1 MFHFVTGDLLQ
12 SEAQALVNTVNCE
25 GYMGKG
31 IAYQFKLKYPEM
43 NAAYVKKCK
52 AHKLVPGQ
60 LDCFVADSKI
70 IINFPTKNK
79 WREKSKMEYISSG
92 LDALLQA
99 VDEYHIASIAIP
111 PLGSGNGGLIW
122 AEVKSVILKKLEPVS
137 DKVEVYIYEPSKNYK
152 AVPTSE
158 PQLFLS
164 ALILM
169 NIKFKLPTKLFNKKC
184 LQKTAYFMD
193 ILSNTKYFNFKRD
206 KYGPYDHSIDVICKN
221 IQEFQIYHGVKSTQ
235 EAYDILMQKLISQ
248 KTQDKLN
255 FYIPYIIR
263 AAEYTNSL
271 GNSTEVEC
279 AGTALYLIEEAGEID
294 INGIIKGFQNWSEDK
309 AKRFPPESIK
319 KSIDSLEEFG
329 MISRTLCGFQ
339 ISR

>member
-12 SEAQALVNTVNCE
+12 SKAQALVNTVNCE
-25 GYMGKG
+25 EYMGKG

-122 AEVKSVILKKLEPVS
+122 AEVKSVILQKLKPVS
-137 DKVEVYIYEPSKNYK
+137 DKIEIYIYEPSKNYK
-152 AVPTSE
+152 AVQTKE
-158 PQLFLS
+158 PQLSLS

-169 NIKFKLPTKLFNKKC
+169 NIKFQLSTKLFNKIC

-193 ILSNTKYFNFKRD
+193 VLSDTEYFNFKRD
-206 KYGPYDHSIDVICKN
+206 K
-221 IQEFQIYHGVKSTQ
+221 
-235 EAYDILMQKLISQ
+235 
-248 KTQDKLN
+248 
-255 FYIPYIIR
+255 
-263 AAEYTNSL
+263 
-271 GNSTEVEC
+271 
-279 AGTALYLIEEAGEID
+279 
-294 INGIIKGFQNWSEDK
+294 
-309 AKRFPPESIK
+309 
-319 KSIDSLEEFG
+319 
-329 MISRTLCGFQ
+329 
-339 ISR
+339 